1 MGRRLMLLGTHSNEL
16 VIKAIRIRL
25 VYTLDLVPQT
35 ICARVI
41 VIALDLAATA
51 FLTRES
57 WSSTAT
63 LLWLRLSLHEVTDY
77 NISFSLSLFFGRI
90 MYHSCSREK
99 SCGRWVEDAENHCL
113 RQVSAEAAF
122 VHYVRLL
129 EPLGRSTG
137 AGYYYVP
144 TV

>member
-1 MGRRLMLLGTHSNEL
+1 MLLGTHSNEL
-16 VIKAIRIRL
+16 VIKVIRIRL

-63 LLWLRLSLHEVTDY
+63 LLWLRLRLRLSVHEVTDY
-77 NISFSLSLFFGRI
+77 NLLLLVSFLGP
-90 MYHSCSREK
+90 
-99 SCGRWVEDAENHCL
+99 NHG
-113 RQVSAEAAF
+113 S
-122 VHYVRLL
+122 
-129 EPLGRSTG
+129 
-137 AGYYYVP
+137 
-144 TV
+144 